1 MKMTTEHF
9 AILEAAMNKSMQD
22 GAMLPFDTSEWTNK
36 RFRWQWLYE
45 TKIDGQRC
53 SAWICDHLYS
63 YLNDDHIDTALRRI
77 AGHSF

>member
-9 AILEAAMNKSMQD
+9 TILEAAMNKSMQE
-22 GAMLPFDTSEWTNK
+22 GAMLPFDTSEWTNM
-36 RFRWQWLYE
+36 RFRWQWMHE
-45 TKIDGQRC
+45 TKIDGQRS
-53 SAWICDHLYS
+53 SAWVCDHLYP